1 MTWYGLIMETLA
13 GLAVVL
19 VPLALAFAASLAFSR
34 VRLRLKGRA
43 PLARWALALAW
54 LVALTATLGSLYLS
68 EVVGF
73 APCLL
78 CWYQRIAMYPL
89 AVVLGMALLDRGAR
103 RVARLTLPLP
113 VIGLGI
119 AIYHVLIQLQPT
131 MASALPCSADAPC
144 TSRYVAVFGFVSIP
158 VLSGAAFTLIAVA
171 LITHWVAEPVA
182 PSADVPASE
191 PGMAGR

>member
-89 AVVLGMALLDRGAR
+89 AVVLGMALLDRGAL
-103 RVARLTLPLP
+103 ARCGGD
-113 VIGLGI
+113 V
-119 AIYHVLIQLQPT
+119 
-131 MASALPCSADAPC
+131 
-144 TSRYVAVFGFVSIP
+144 
-158 VLSGAAFTLIAVA
+158 AAFTEA
-171 LITHWVAEPVA
+171 LGAA
-182 PSADVPASE
+182 
-191 PGMAGR
+191 AGPYGG